1 MRYSGFLVEE
11 LGTMENELEIRDH
24 RVIYT
29 YIYIYMYVYTCFL
42 AFLVVQEALNPKT

>member
-24 RVIYT
+24 RVIY
-29 YIYIYMYVYTCFL
+29 IYIYVYTCFL